1 MNKLLILASLIVII
15 SGVGFAFQDENP
27 IKISRM
33 EIDLWPDYD
42 RPQML
47 VIYRVQ
53 ISNDTQLPARISLR
67 IPIQAVTP
75 YKVAIRDL
83 DGLLYNVEYTLE
95 PQGSWKQVVLTTP
108 SNELYI
114 EYYDPQLVKSEDERS
129 FAFSWICDY
138 PIDKLVIKAQEPRNS
153 KDFTIAPELGLGELN
168 IYDNLIYH
176 TGDFGA
182 LANGITFYSQL
193 SYSRTSSELSASN
206 LPLIAATPAN
216 QNTGF
221 SQNVSNVITQVLDNR
236 SLVTAGTLI
245 LFGIILMIG
254 VSLFASSGN
263 DPLSNYLKHKKNKS
277 GPPEE
282 FASHIQYCPHCGKRT
297 YPGDRYCRGC
307 GNTI

>member
-1 MNKLLILASLIVII
+1 MKKLLILVTLLLIIF
-15 SGVGFAFQDENP
+15 GVGFAFQDENP

-67 IPIQAVTP
+67 IPSQAVTP

-114 EYYDPQLVKSEDERS
+114 EYYDPGLVKKDDERS
-129 FAFSWICDY
+129 FTFSWICDY

-153 KDFTIAPELGLGELN
+153 KDFTISPELGLGELN

-182 LANGITFYSQL
+182 LASGITFYAEL
-193 SYSRTSSELSASN
+193 SYTRNSSELSASN
-206 LPLIAATPAN
+206 LPLIAANPAS
-216 QNTGF
+216 QNSGF

-236 SLVTAGTLI
+236 SLATAGTLI
-245 LFGIILMIG
+245 FFGIVLMIG
-254 VSLFASSGN
+254 VSLFASSGA
-263 DPLSNYLKHKKNKS
+263 DPLSNYLKRRKKKS
-277 GPPEE
+277 SPVDD
-282 FASHIQYCPHCGKRT
+282 FAIHVQYCPHCGKRT

-307 GNTI
+307 GSTI